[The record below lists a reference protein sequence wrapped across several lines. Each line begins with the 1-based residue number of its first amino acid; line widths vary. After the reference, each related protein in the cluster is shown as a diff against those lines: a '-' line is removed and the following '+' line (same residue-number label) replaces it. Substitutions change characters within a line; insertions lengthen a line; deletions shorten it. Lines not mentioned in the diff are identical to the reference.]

1 MVIHFLLL
9 FPLLLQIYLFHLQP
23 NRIMNKILSST
34 ALLAAFALSGF
45 LPTFGA
51 SPASLSIENLFGPDS
66 EMTFRLNIKE
76 IKESGFVK
84 GLMDKNPEIVE
95 SIEENMEID
104 ELEEITDLIG
114 FGPEDIAEVA
124 FSATG
129 VEAIM
134 EAQAQGEDPKIGEDV
149 NFVAAIRVEKASD
162 AKKLLQL
169 VFEKAEEEEGPEVR
183 KQLED
188 SVEVFQGATLLNV
201 PRELLEEEEV
211 DADISIGMRS
221 IGKETYF
228 AVGLTSGVKRFFSG
242 GKVDANSSESLAAL
256 PAKRQIA
263 FAMPIPPSVW
273 EQAGIDFGDDNPLF
287 AGLANAVKGIREVG
301 FAAAFAE
308 KSLGVNAAITCADA
322 QSALALWT
330 MAQAGLGMAQLAAL
344 GEGDAPPILNR
355 IKTQAKGKSVIIS
368 VQVLPEDLDELGS
381 FGPGEPVFRDDEE
394 PDPEELIG
402 EKAADLTLPM
412 LGGGE
417 FDLSEHVGKNVV
429 VLDFWATW
437 CGPCV
442 KALPEVMKATDPLKG
457 KGVVLV
463 AVNQGEEA
471 KPINKFLKRKK
482 WEGLKVALDNEEISS
497 EAFMVSGIPQTVII
511 DKKGIVRHVHVGY
524 SPNIGKRLKK
534 ELEAILAE

>member
-1 MVIHFLLL
+1 MQVYHLY
-9 FPLLLQIYLFHLQP
+9 LQS
-23 NRIMNKILSST
+23 NRIMNKILSTT
-34 ALLAAFALSGF
+34 ALLAAFALSGV
-45 LPTFGA
+45 TTSFGA
-51 SPASLSIENLFGPDS
+51 APASLSIDNLFGPDS

-95 SIEENMEID
+95 SIEENMESD

-114 FGPEDIAEVA
+114 FGPEDIAEV
-124 FSATG
+124 ATG

-188 SVEVFQGATLLNV
+188 SVEAFQGAVLLNV

-256 PAKRQIA
+256 PAKRQIS

-301 FAAAFAE
+301 FAASFAE
-308 KSLGVNAAITCADA
+308 KSLGVNVAITCADA

-330 MAQAGLGMAQLAAL
+330 MAQAGLGMAQLAAA
-344 GEGDAPPILNR
+344 GEGNAPPILNR
-355 IKTQAKGKSVIIS
+355 IKTQAKGKSVIVS
-368 VQVLPEDLDELGS
+368 VQVLPEDLDELGQ
-381 FGPGEPVFRDDEE
+381 FGPGAAFEEDEE

-417 FDLSEHVGKNVV
+417 FDLSEHIGKNVV

-442 KALPEVMKATDPLKG
+442 KALPEVMKATDSLKG

-463 AVNQGEEA
+463 AVNQGEDA

-482 WEGLKVALDNEEISS
+482 WQGLKVALDNEEISS
-497 EAFMVSGIPQTVII
+497 DAFMVSGIPQTVII
-511 DKKGIVRHVHVGY
+511 DKKGIVRHVHIGY

>member
-1 MVIHFLLL
+1 
-9 FPLLLQIYLFHLQP
+9 
-23 NRIMNKILSST
+23 MNKILSST
-34 ALLAAFALSGF
+34 ALLAAFSLSGVTPAF
-45 LPTFGA
+45 AA

-84 GLMDKNPEIVE
+84 GLMEENPEILE
-95 SIEENMEID
+95 SIEENMESD
-104 ELEEITDLIG
+104 ELEEFTDLTG
-114 FGPEDIAEVA
+114 FGFEDISEMG
-124 FSATG
+124 FSAIG

-134 EAQAQGEDPKIGEDV
+134 EAQAQGEEPKIGEDV
-149 NFVAAIRVEKASD
+149 TFVAAIRVDKPTDS
-162 AKKLLQL
+162 KKLLGIL
-169 VFEKAEEEEGPEVR
+169 FDKVEEEEGPEVR

-188 SVEVFQGATLLNV
+188 SVEAFKGATLLNV
-201 PRELLEEEEV
+201 PRELLEDEEV
-211 DADISIGMRS
+211 DADISIGIRS

-228 AVGLTSGVKRFFSG
+228 AVGLTGEVKRFFSG
-242 GKVDANSSESLAAL
+242 GKADANSSESLAAL

-308 KSLGVNAAITCADA
+308 KSLGGNIAITCADP

-330 MAQAGLGMAQLAAL
+330 MAQAGLGMAQLALA
-344 GEGDAPPILNR
+344 GEGNAPPILNR

-368 VQVLPEDLDELGS
+368 VQVLPEDLDELGA
-381 FGPGEPVFRDDEE
+381 FGPGAAFEEDEE

-402 EKAADLTLPM
+402 EKAADLTLPI

-417 FDLSEHVGKNVV
+417 FDLSEHVGKNIV

-442 KALPEVMKATDPLKG
+442 KALPEVMKATDPLKN

-463 AVNQGEEA
+463 AVNQGEDA

-482 WEGLKVALDNEEISS
+482 WKGLMVVLDNKNLSS
-497 EAFMVSGIPQTVII
+497 DAFMVSGIPQTVII

-524 SPNIGKRLKK
+524 SPNIGKRLRK

>member
-1 MVIHFLLL
+1 MQVYHLY
-9 FPLLLQIYLFHLQP
+9 LQS
-23 NRIMNKILSST
+23 NRIMNKILSTT
-34 ALLAAFALSGF
+34 ALLAAFALSGV
-45 LPTFGA
+45 TTSFGA
-51 SPASLSIENLFGPDS
+51 APASLSIDNLFGPDS

-76 IKESGFVK
+76 IKDSGFVK
-84 GLMDKNPEIVE
+84 ALMEKNPEIME
-95 SIEENMEID
+95 TIEENMGSD
-104 ELEEITDLIG
+104 ELEEFTELTG
-114 FGPEDIAEVA
+114 FGFDDISEMA
-124 FSATG
+124 FSAIG
-129 VEAIM
+129 VEAMM
-134 EAQAQGEDPKIGEDV
+134 EAQAQGEEPKIGEDV
-149 NFVAAIRVEKASD
+149 KFVAAVRVDKASE

-169 VFEKAEEEEGPEVR
+169 VFDEAEEEEGPEVR
-183 KQLED
+183 KQLEE
-188 SVEVFQGATLLNV
+188 SVEAFQGATLLNV
-201 PRELLEEEEV
+201 PRELLEDEEV
-211 DADISIGMRS
+211 DADISVGMRS

-228 AVGLTSGVKRFFSG
+228 AVGLTGGVKRFFSG
-242 GKVDANSSESLAAL
+242 GKVDANSSAALAAL
-256 PAKRQIA
+256 PAKRQFA
-263 FAMPIPPSVW
+263 FSMPIPPKVW
-273 EQAGIDFGDDNPLF
+273 DQAGIDFGDDNPLF

-301 FAAAFAE
+301 FAASFAE
-308 KSLGVNAAITCADA
+308 KSLGVNVAITCADA

-330 MAQAGLGMAQLAAL
+330 MAQAGLGMAQLAAA
-344 GEGDAPPILNR
+344 GEGNAPPILNR
-355 IKTQAKGKSVIIS
+355 IKTQAKGESVIVS
-368 VQVLPEDLDELGS
+368 VQVLPEDLDELGQ
-381 FGPGEPVFRDDEE
+381 FGPGAAFEEDEE

-417 FDLSEHVGKNVV
+417 FDLSEHVGKKVV

-442 KALPEVMKATDPLKG
+442 KALPEVMKATDSLKG

-482 WEGLKVALDNEEISS
+482 WEGLKVALDNEDISS
-497 EAFMVSGIPQTVII
+497 DAFMVSGIPQTVII

>member
-9 FPLLLQIYLFHLQP
+9 FPLPLQILFFHLQP
-23 NRIMNKILSST
+23 TRIMNKILSST

-45 LPTFGA
+45 LPAFAA
-51 SPASLSIENLFGPDS
+51 SPNSLSIENLFGPDS

-84 GLMDKNPEIVE
+84 GLMDKNPEILE
-95 SIEENMEID
+95 SIEENMESD
-104 ELEEITDLIG
+104 ELEEFTDLTG
-114 FGPEDIAEVA
+114 FGFEDISEMG
-124 FSATG
+124 FSAIG

-134 EAQAQGEDPKIGEDV
+134 EAQAQGEEPKIGEDV
-149 NFVAAIRVEKASD
+149 NFVAAVRVDKPTDS
-162 AKKLLQL
+162 KKLLGIL
-169 VFEKAEEEEGPEVR
+169 FDKAEEEEGPEVR
-183 KQLED
+183 KQLEE
-188 SVEVFQGATLLNV
+188 SVEAFKGATLLNI
-201 PRELLEEEEV
+201 PRELLEDEEV
-211 DADISIGMRS
+211 DADISIGIRS

-228 AVGLTSGVKRFFSG
+228 AVGLTGEVKRFFSG
-242 GKVDANSSESLAAL
+242 GKADANSSESLAAL
-256 PAKRQIA
+256 PAKRQIS

-301 FAAAFAE
+301 FGAGFAE
-308 KSLGVNAAITCADA
+308 KSLGVNAAITCADT

-330 MAQAGLGMAQLAAL
+330 MAQAGLGMAQLAAA
-344 GEGDAPPILNR
+344 GEGNAPPILNR
-355 IKTQAKGKSVIIS
+355 IKTQTKGKSVIIS
-368 VQVLPEDLDELGS
+368 VQVLPEDLDELGQ

-402 EKAADLTLPM
+402 EKAADLTLPV

-442 KALPEVMKATDPLKG
+442 KALPEVMKATDGLKD

-482 WEGLKVALDNEEISS
+482 WDGLKVVLDNEDISS
-497 EAFMVSGIPQTVII
+497 DAFMVSGIPQTVII

-524 SPNIGKRLKK
+524 SPNIGKRLRK

>member
-1 MVIHFLLL
+1 
-9 FPLLLQIYLFHLQP
+9 
-23 NRIMNKILSST
+23 MNKILSST
-34 ALLAAFALSGF
+34 ALLAAFSLSGVTPAF
-45 LPTFGA
+45 AA

-84 GLMDKNPEIVE
+84 GLMEENPEILE
-95 SIEENMEID
+95 RIEENMESD
-104 ELEEITDLIG
+104 ELEEFTDLTG
-114 FGPEDIAEVA
+114 FGFEDISEMG
-124 FSATG
+124 FSAIG

-134 EAQAQGEDPKIGEDV
+134 EAQAQGEEPKIGEDV
-149 NFVAAIRVEKASD
+149 TFVAAIRVDKPTDS
-162 AKKLLQL
+162 KKLLGIL
-169 VFEKAEEEEGPEVR
+169 FDKVEEEEGPEVR

-188 SVEVFQGATLLNV
+188 SVEAFKGATILNV
-201 PRELLEEEEV
+201 PRELLEDEEV
-211 DADISIGMRS
+211 DADISIGIRS

-228 AVGLTSGVKRFFSG
+228 AVGLTGEVKRFFSG
-242 GKVDANSSESLAAL
+242 GKADANSSESLAAL

-308 KSLGVNAAITCADA
+308 KSLGGNIAITCADS

-330 MAQAGLGMAQLAAL
+330 MAQAGLGMAQLALA
-344 GEGDAPPILNR
+344 GEGNAPPILNR

-368 VQVLPEDLDELGS
+368 VQVLPEDLDELGA
-381 FGPGEPVFRDDEE
+381 FGPGAAFEEDEE

-402 EKAADLTLPM
+402 EKAADLTLPI

-417 FDLSEHVGKNVV
+417 FDLSEHVGKNIV

-442 KALPEVMKATDPLKG
+442 KALPEVMKATDPLKN

-463 AVNQGEEA
+463 AVNQGEDA

-482 WEGLKVALDNEEISS
+482 WKGLMVVLDNKNLSS
-497 EAFMVSGIPQTVII
+497 DAFMVSGIPQTVII

-524 SPNIGKRLKK
+524 SPNIGKRLRK

>member
-1 MVIHFLLL
+1 
-9 FPLLLQIYLFHLQP
+9 
-23 NRIMNKILSST
+23 MNKILSST

-45 LPTFGA
+45 FPAFAA

-76 IKESGFVK
+76 IKESGFLK

-95 SIEENMEID
+95 SIEENMEND
-104 ELEEITDLIG
+104 GLEEFTDLTG
-114 FGPEDIAEVA
+114 FGFEDISEMG
-124 FSATG
+124 FSAIG

-134 EAQAQGEDPKIGEDV
+134 EAQAQGEEPKIGEDV
-149 NFVAAIRVEKASD
+149 TFVAAIRVDKPTDS
-162 AKKLLQL
+162 KKLLGIL
-169 VFEKAEEEEGPEVR
+169 FDKAEDEEGPEVR

-188 SVEVFQGATLLNV
+188 SVEAFKGATLLNV
-201 PRELLEEEEV
+201 PRELLEDEEV
-211 DADISIGMRS
+211 DADISIGIRS

-228 AVGLTSGVKRFFSG
+228 AVGLTGEVKRFFSG
-242 GKVDANSSESLAAL
+242 GKADANSSESLAAL

-308 KSLGVNAAITCADA
+308 KSLGGNIAITCADP

-330 MAQAGLGMAQLAAL
+330 MAQAGLGMAQLALA
-344 GEGDAPPILNR
+344 GEGNAPPILNR

-368 VQVLPEDLDELGS
+368 VQVLPEDLDELGA
-381 FGPGEPVFRDDEE
+381 FGPGAAFEADEE

-402 EKAADLTLPM
+402 EKAADLMLPV

-417 FDLSEHVGKNVV
+417 FDLSEHVGKNIV

-442 KALPEVMKATDPLKG
+442 KALPEVMKATDPLKN

-482 WEGLKVALDNEEISS
+482 WKGLKVVLDNEELSS

-524 SPNIGKRLKK
+524 SPNIGKRLRK

>member
-1 MVIHFLLL
+1 M
-9 FPLLLQIYLFHLQP
+9 
-23 NRIMNKILSST
+23 S
-34 ALLAAFALSGF
+34 
-45 LPTFGA
+45 FGA
-51 SPASLSIENLFGPDS
+51 APVSLSIDNLFGPNS

-84 GLMDKNPEIVE
+84 VLMEKNPEIME
-95 SIEENMEID
+95 TIEENMESD
-104 ELEEITDLIG
+104 ELEEFTELTGFGFEDISEIG
-114 FGPEDIAEVA
+114 F
-124 FSATG
+124 SAIG

-134 EAQAQGEDPKIGEDV
+134 EAQAQGEEPKIGEDV
-149 NFVAAIRVEKASD
+149 NFVAAVRVDKPTD
-162 AKKLLQL
+162 PKKLLGIL
-169 VFEKAEEEEGPEVR
+169 FDKAEEEEGPEVR
-183 KQLED
+183 KQLEE
-188 SVEVFQGATLLNV
+188 SVEAFKGATLLNI
-201 PRELLEEEEV
+201 PRELLEDEEV
-211 DADISIGMRS
+211 DADISIGIRS
-221 IGKETYF
+221 IGIETYF
-228 AVGLTSGVKRFFSG
+228 AVGLTGEVKRFFSG
-242 GKVDANSSESLAAL
+242 GKADANSFESLAAL
-256 PAKRQIA
+256 PAKRQIS
-263 FAMPIPPSVW
+263 FSMPIPPSVW

-301 FAAAFAE
+301 FGAGFAE

-330 MAQAGLGMAQLAAL
+330 MAQAGLGMAQLAAA
-344 GEGDAPPILNR
+344 GEGNAPPVLNR
-355 IKTQAKGKSVIIS
+355 IKTQAKGKSVIVS
-368 VQVLPEDLDELGS
+368 VQVLPEDLDELGQ
-381 FGPGEPVFRDDEE
+381 FGPGAGAGFEEDEE

-402 EKAADLTLPM
+402 EKAANLTLPM

-442 KALPEVMKATDPLKG
+442 KALPEVMKATDSLKG

-482 WEGLKVALDNEEISS
+482 WEGLKVALDNEEVSS
-497 EAFMVSGIPQTVII
+497 DAFMVSGIPQTVII

-534 ELEAILAE
+534 ELEAILAK

>member
-1 MVIHFLLL
+1 
-9 FPLLLQIYLFHLQP
+9 
-23 NRIMNKILSST
+23 MNKILSST
-34 ALLAAFALSGF
+34 ALLAAFALSG
-45 LPTFGA
+45 LATSFGA
-51 SPASLSIENLFGPDS
+51 APASLSIDNLFGPDS

-76 IKESGFVK
+76 IKDSGFVK
-84 GLMDKNPEIVE
+84 ALMEKNPEIME
-95 SIEENMEID
+95 TIEENMGSD
-104 ELEEITDLIG
+104 ELEEFTELTG
-114 FGPEDIAEVA
+114 FGFDDISEMAL
-124 FSATG
+124 SAIG
-129 VEAIM
+129 VEAMM
-134 EAQAQGEDPKIGEDV
+134 EAQAQGEEPKIGEDV
-149 NFVAAIRVEKASD
+149 KFLVAVRVDKPSE

-169 VFEKAEEEEGPEVR
+169 VFDEAEEEEGPEVR

-188 SVEVFQGATLLNV
+188 SVELFQGATLLNV
-201 PRELLEEEEV
+201 PRELLDDEEV
-211 DADISIGMRS
+211 DADISVGMRS
-221 IGKETYF
+221 IGNETYF
-228 AVGLTSGVKRFFSG
+228 AVGLTGGVKRFFSG
-242 GKVDANSSESLAAL
+242 GKVDANSSVALAAL
-256 PAKRQIA
+256 PAKRQFA
-263 FAMPIPPSVW
+263 FSMPIPPKVW
-273 EQAGIDFGDDNPLF
+273 DQAGIDFGDDNPLF

-301 FAAAFAE
+301 FAASFAE
-308 KSLGVNAAITCADA
+308 KSLGVNVAITCADA

-330 MAQAGLGMAQLAAL
+330 MAQAGLGMAQLAAA
-344 GEGDAPPILNR
+344 GEGNAPPILNR
-355 IKTQAKGKSVIIS
+355 IKTQAKGESVIVS
-368 VQVLPEDLDELGS
+368 VQVLPEDLDELGQ
-381 FGPGEPVFRDDEE
+381 FGPGAAFEEDEE

-417 FDLSEHVGKNVV
+417 FDLSEHVGKKVV

-442 KALPEVMKATDPLKG
+442 KALPEVMKATDSLKD

-482 WEGLKVALDNEEISS
+482 WEGLKVALDNEDISS
-497 EAFMVSGIPQTVII
+497 DAFMVSGIPQTVII

>member
-1 MVIHFLLL
+1 
-9 FPLLLQIYLFHLQP
+9 
-23 NRIMNKILSST
+23 MNKILSST
-34 ALLAAFALSGF
+34 ALLAAFSLSGF
-45 LPTFGA
+45 WPAFAA
-51 SPASLSIENLFGPDS
+51 SPNSLSIENLFGPDS

-76 IKESGFVK
+76 ITESGFVK
-84 GLMDKNPEIVE
+84 GLMEENPEILE
-95 SIEENMEID
+95 SIEENMESD
-104 ELEEITDLIG
+104 ELEEFTDLTG
-114 FGPEDIAEVA
+114 FGFEDISEMG
-124 FSATG
+124 FSAIG

-134 EAQAQGEDPKIGEDV
+134 EAQAQGEEPKIGEDV
-149 NFVAAIRVEKASD
+149 TFVAAIRVDKPTDS
-162 AKKLLQL
+162 KKLLGIL
-169 VFEKAEEEEGPEVR
+169 FDKAEEEEGPEVR

-188 SVEVFQGATLLNV
+188 SVEAFKGATLLNV
-201 PRELLEEEEV
+201 PRELLEDEEV
-211 DADISIGMRS
+211 DADISIGIRS

-228 AVGLTSGVKRFFSG
+228 AVGLTGEVKRFFSG
-242 GKVDANSSESLAAL
+242 GKADANSSESLAAL
-256 PAKRQIA
+256 PAKRQMA
-263 FAMPIPPSVW
+263 FSIPIPPSVW

-287 AGLANAVKGIREVG
+287 AGLANSVKGIREVG

-330 MAQAGLGMAQLAAL
+330 MAQAGLGMAQLAAA
-344 GEGDAPPILNR
+344 GEGNAPPILNR

-368 VQVLPEDLDELGS
+368 VQVLPEDLDELGA
-381 FGPGEPVFRDDEE
+381 FGPRVTFEEDEE

-402 EKAADLTLPM
+402 EEAADLTLPV

-442 KALPEVMKATDPLKG
+442 KALPEVMKATDPLKD

-463 AVNQGEEA
+463 AVNQGEDA

-482 WEGLKVALDNEEISS
+482 WKGLMVALDNEELSS
-497 EAFMVSGIPQTVII
+497 DAFMVSGIPQTVII

-524 SPNIGKRLKK
+524 SPNIGKRLRK

>member
-1 MVIHFLLL
+1 
-9 FPLLLQIYLFHLQP
+9 
-23 NRIMNKILSST
+23 MNKILSST

-45 LPTFGA
+45 LPAFAA
-51 SPASLSIENLFGPDS
+51 SPNSLSIENLFGPDS

-84 GLMDKNPEIVE
+84 GLMDKNPEILE
-95 SIEENMEID
+95 SIEENMESD
-104 ELEEITDLIG
+104 ELEEFTDLTG
-114 FGPEDIAEVA
+114 FGFEDISEMG
-124 FSATG
+124 FSAIG

-134 EAQAQGEDPKIGEDV
+134 EAQAQGEEPKIGEDV
-149 NFVAAIRVEKASD
+149 NFVAAVRVDKPTDS
-162 AKKLLQL
+162 KKLLGIL
-169 VFEKAEEEEGPEVR
+169 FDKAEEEEGPEVR
-183 KQLED
+183 KQLEE
-188 SVEVFQGATLLNV
+188 SVEAFKGATLLNI
-201 PRELLEEEEV
+201 PRELLEDEEV
-211 DADISIGMRS
+211 DADISIGIRS

-228 AVGLTSGVKRFFSG
+228 AVGLTGEVKRFFSG
-242 GKVDANSSESLAAL
+242 GKADANSSESLAAL
-256 PAKRQIA
+256 PAKRQIS

-301 FAAAFAE
+301 FGAGFAE

-330 MAQAGLGMAQLAAL
+330 MAQAGLGMAQLATA
-344 GEGDAPPILNR
+344 GEGNAPPILNR
-355 IKTQAKGKSVIIS
+355 IKTQTKGKSVIIS
-368 VQVLPEDLDELGS
+368 VQVLPEDLDELGQ

-402 EKAADLTLPM
+402 EKAADLTLPV

-442 KALPEVMKATDPLKG
+442 KALPEVMKATDGLKG

-482 WEGLKVALDNEEISS
+482 WDGLKVVLDYEDISS
-497 EAFMVSGIPQTVII
+497 DAFMVSGIPQTVII

-524 SPNIGKRLKK
+524 SPNIGKRLRK